1 MLSTGNTDTDVLTT
15 VTTAVRDL
23 LEETVG
29 ESDRV
34 GPDDALFDLGLNS
47 LTLAR
52 LIIRLESDTGV
63 DPFAQGAS
71 LADVRT
77 VTDLARLYTEA
88 AATPAT

>member
-1 MLSTGNTDTDVLTT
+1 MLNTDPDFLTRVTD
-15 VTTAVRDL
+15 AVRDL

-29 ESDRV
+29 ESDPV
-34 GPDDALFDLGLNS
+34 APDDTLYDIGLNS

-77 VTDLARLYTEA
+77 IADLARLYTEA
-88 AATPAT
+88 SAATPAP

>member
-1 MLSTGNTDTDVLTT
+1 MLSTTDVLTT

-34 GPDDALFDLGLNS
+34 GADDALFDLGLNS

-63 DPFAQGAS
+63 DPFTQGAS

-88 AATPAT
+88 LAAAPAT